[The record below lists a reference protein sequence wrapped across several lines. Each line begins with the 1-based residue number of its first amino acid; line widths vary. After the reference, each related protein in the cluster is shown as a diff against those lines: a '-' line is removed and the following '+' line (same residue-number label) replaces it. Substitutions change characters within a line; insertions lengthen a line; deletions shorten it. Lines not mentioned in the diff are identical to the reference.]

1 MKKRYS
7 AERTDR
13 KVNVFGFAFHQ
24 SVVYLG
30 QHIVLNAVYQLCV
43 AFDGRNSAVCGI
55 AELYKGAVSGILSKL
70 CKTFVYRIVYKAHS
84 YRSRIVFAHVHYIRS
99 YHKLQHSGKA

>member
-7 AERTDR
+7 AECSDS

-30 QHIVLNAVYQLCV
+30 QHIVFNAVYQLGV
-43 AFDGRNSAVCGI
+43 AFDGRNSAVGGI
-55 AELYKGAVSGILSKL
+55 AELYKGTVSDILSKL
-70 CKTFVYRIVYKAHS
+70 CKPFVYRVVYKAHS
-84 YRSRIVFAHVHYIRS
+84 YRS
-99 YHKLQHSGKA
+99 